1 MQAWQIF
8 SLESLPAVVG
18 VFLVG
23 VLVGAIVSILI
34 FKI

>member
-8 SLESLPAVVG
+8 GPESLPAVVG
-18 VFLVG
+18 VFVVG
-23 VLVGAIVSILI
+23 VLVGAIISILI